1 MKISLS
7 ERKLKDGRISLSI
20 EYYRGSE
27 ITAEGKRRHLR
38 NFENLDIYLFS
49 VPKNNVEKKKNKEN
63 LELAENVLAIRKA
76 EFIQG
81 RYELKDKVKSKRLF
95 LKFFEELTEEK
106 QKQDSSNNYGNWFS
120 TLQHLKKVVSK
131 NMTFDEIDENFIKKV
146 RKYFENDALTKS
158 DLPLSQNS
166 KYSYFNKFKA
176 ALRNAFDEGYL
187 TVNYAAK
194 IKSFEQAESQR
205 EYLTFEELQSLAKA
219 ECKYPVLKKAFLFSC
234 LSGLR
239 WSDIN
244 TLTWSEVRDEGEFS
258 KVNFR
263 QEKTDGVEYLYI
275 SAQAREIL
283 GERQDPQDRVF
294 RGLKYGMTYNT
305 EIIRWCNRA
314 AVPKHITFHSARH
327 TNAVLLLENGAD
339 IYTVSKRL
347 GHRELRTTQIYA
359 KIVDSK
365 MKEAAEIIP
374 ELYIEM

>member
-1 MKISLS
+1 MKISLIQ
-7 ERKLKDGRISLSI
+7 RKLKDGRISLSI
-20 EYYRGSE
+20 EFYRGSE
-27 ITAEGKRRHLR
+27 ITDDGKRKHLR
-38 NFENLDIYLFS
+38 NFENLDTYLITD
-49 VPKNNVEKKKNKEN
+49 PKTAKEKKENKEA
-63 LELAENVLAIRKA
+63 LEFAENVISIRKA
-76 EFIQG
+76 EYAQG
-81 RYELKDKVKSKRLF
+81 RFELKNTAKAKRVF
-95 LKFFEELTEEK
+95 LNFFADLAEEK
-106 QKQDSSNNYGNWFS
+106 RTLDSSNNYGNWFS
-120 TLQHLKKVVSK
+120 TYQHLKKVVPK
-131 NMTFDEIDENFIKKV
+131 NLTFEEIDEFFIKKV
-146 RKYFENDALTKS
+146 RKYFEKDAISKS

-176 ALRNAFDEGYL
+176 ALRYAFDNGYL
-187 TVNYAAK
+187 TINYATK

-205 EYLTFEELQSLAKA
+205 EYLIFDELQRLAKA

-244 TLTWSEVRDEGEFS
+244 TLTWKEVRDEGDIS
-258 KVNFR
+258 RVNFR
-263 QEKTDGVEYLYI
+263 QEKTEGVEYLYI
-275 SAQAREIL
+275 SKQARELL
-283 GERQDPQDRVF
+283 GERQDPQERVF
-294 RGLKYGMTYNT
+294 KGLKYGMTYNT

-374 ELYIEM
+374 ELNIEL

>member
-1 MKISLS
+1 MKVTLRERLKGNSISLY
-7 ERKLKDGRISLSI
+7 LD
-20 EYYRGSE
+20 YYHK
-27 ITAEGKRRHLR
+27 GKRKNEFLR
-38 NFENLDIYLFS
+38 LYLNPD
-49 VPKNNVEKKKNKEN
+49 PKTKAEKDVNKKTR
-63 LELAENVLAIRKA
+63 ELAETIRAQRQIEMQNGTFGFHDIEK
-76 EFIQG
+76 
-81 RYELKDKVKSKRLF
+81 LKGSFTTYL
-95 LKFFEELTEEK
+95 LKLSEDRNTS
-106 QKQDSSNNYGNWFS
+106 DGNYGNWDSMIKHFK
-120 TLQHLKKVVSK
+120 TFAPYDVSFQDLDRK
-131 NMTFDEIDENFIKKV
+131 LVENFRTYLDSKAESKSKK
-146 RKYFENDALTKS
+146 K
-158 DLPLSQNS
+158 LSQNS

-176 ALRNAFDEGYL
+176 ALRNAFDNGYL
-187 TVNYAAK
+187 TVNYASK
-194 IKSFEQAESQR
+194 VKSFEQAESQR
-205 EYLTFEELQSLAKA
+205 EYLIFDELQRLAKA

-244 TLTWSEVRDEGEFS
+244 TLIWKEVRDEGDVS

-275 SAQAREIL
+275 SKQARELL
-283 GERQDPQDRVF
+283 GERQDPQERVF
-294 RGLKYGMTYNT
+294 KGLKYGMTYNT
-305 EIIRWCNRA
+305 EIVRWCNRA

-374 ELYIEM
+374 ELTLEI